1 MHRRRCFTQ
10 AAPGFVLS
18 CRFEDWVTIKGWI
31 GEIGDV
37 TACAYLEVELSD
49 SSLDPSVRLTIITVL
64 GDIGLR

>member
-10 AAPGFVLS
+10 AAPGFVLT
-18 CRFEDWVTIKGWI
+18 CRFEDWATIKGWI
-31 GEIGDV
+31 GRIGDA

-49 SSLDPSVRLTIITVL
+49 PSLDPSVRMTIITVL